1 MIMDEAARLDMA
13 AEAEDARLVGDPS
26 IAVGD
31 LEKGLESNFSVVGYR
46 NMQEIL
52 DCRKAKAVKAKGVK
66 AKGVKAKAVK
76 AKAVKAKAVKAVK
89 AKAVDADEDN
99 ADEDNAADKADE
111 DNADEDNA
119 DEDKAAPLSMTRKC
133 VTSRAYSSGR
143 ACAKAAGLLPAEWLE
158 AAKTAYKVAGAEWDA
173 EHA

>member
-1 MIMDEAARLDMA
+1 MA
-13 AEAEDARLVGDPS
+13 SSASRA
-26 IAVGD
+26 
-31 LEKGLESNFSVVGYR
+31 FSGC
-46 NMQEIL
+46 NNLAGIL
-52 DCRKAKAVKAKGVK
+52 DGLQGRAGKAPSVKPQARKRRRAVKAKAVKAKGVK

-89 AKAVDADEDN
+89 AKAVDADEDS
-99 ADEDNAADKADE
+99 ADEDKADE
-111 DNADEDNA
+111 DKADEDNA

-133 VTSRAYSSGR
+133 VTCRAYNSGR

>member
-1 MIMDEAARLDMA
+1 MASNLSAA
-13 AEAEDARLVGDPS
+13 
-26 IAVGD
+26 
-31 LEKGLESNFSVVGYR
+31 FSGC
-46 NMQEIL
+46 NNLAGIL
-52 DCRKAKAVKAKGVK
+52 DGLQGRAGKAPSVKPQARKRRRAVKAKAVKAKGVK

-89 AKAVDADEDN
+89 AKAVDADEDS
-99 ADEDNAADKADE
+99 ADEDKADE
-111 DNADEDNA
+111 DKADEDNA

>member
-1 MIMDEAARLDMA
+1 MA
-13 AEAEDARLVGDPS
+13 SSASRA
-26 IAVGD
+26 
-31 LEKGLESNFSVVGYR
+31 FSGC
-46 NMQEIL
+46 NNLAGIL
-52 DCRKAKAVKAKGVK
+52 DGLQGRAGKAPSVKPQARKRRRAVKAKAVKAKGVK

-119 DEDKAAPLSMTRKC
+119 DEDKAAPLSMTRRN
-133 VTSRAYSSGR
+133 VTSRAYRYGR